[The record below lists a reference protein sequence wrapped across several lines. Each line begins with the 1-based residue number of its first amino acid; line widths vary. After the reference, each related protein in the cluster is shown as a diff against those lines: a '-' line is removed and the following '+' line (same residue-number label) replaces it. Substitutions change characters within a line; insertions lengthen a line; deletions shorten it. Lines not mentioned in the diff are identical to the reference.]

1 MNNKE
6 KGSGL
11 VLIILLLVALLIGY
25 HAMTQMDGLGFG
37 TTNTQTEQTQ
47 QNAIEQAQSA
57 VDAINGPSA
66 SIIVFPYFLTCN
78 VNSRRKMAVLRS
90 TGLRHTESRITVTF
104 LNRKGSL
111 VSQLYS
117 GS

>member
-25 HAMTQMDGLGFG
+25 HAMTQMDGLGCG

-57 VDAINGPSA
+57 VDAINDRLEQA
-66 SIIVFPYFLTCN
+66 E
-78 VNSRRKMAVLRS
+78 
-90 TGLRHTESRITVTF
+90 TEP
-104 LNRKGSL
+104 
-111 VSQLYS
+111 
-117 GS
+117 

>member
-57 VDAINGPSA
+57 VDAINSA